1 MSKTLLEAFIKRLLP
16 SSRVEVF
23 ILPSGSIEA
32 RVRYSE
38 MDWEYNT
45 TEQNLRAVRDDLV
58 PRRPS
63 ELPKRRRLHWGK
75 RK

>member
-1 MSKTLLEAFIKRLLP
+1 MTGSLLEAFIKRLLP
-16 SSRVEVF
+16 SSRVDVF
-23 ILPSGSIEA
+23 LLPSGDVEA
-32 RVRYSE
+32 RVRYSKR
-38 MDWEYNT
+38 DWVYNT
-45 TEQNLRAVRDDLV
+45 TEQSLREVRDDLV